1 MHDLHKRHYVIA
13 SNVCKVT
20 SRGQQFSRWQAAALR
35 PSVKKGLIFTK
46 QCIVF
51 IIKQNEESSSGE
63 TVITLLG

>member
-20 SRGQQFSRWQAAALR
+20 SRGQQFSLWQAAALR
-35 PSVKKGLIFTK
+35 PSVKKKKSLIFTK

-51 IIKQNEESSSGE
+51 IIKQNEQSSSGE
-63 TVITLLG
+63 TVIS